1 LISMPAEKLF
11 MDAENQIAGRL
22 ASKAAKE
29 ALKGRHVFIVNAEKA
44 IISGNPVFVIKRYYQ
59 MVSRGDPYHGP
70 FYPRIPDRMLR
81 RMIRGML
88 PKRPTGKAAFKRIKV
103 YNSVPE
109 EFSKQAFTRPEE
121 SESRLGSKFITLGKL
136 SERLGAKKTW

>member
-1 LISMPAEKLF
+1 MDEKLF
-11 MDAENQIAGRL
+11 IDAENQIAGRL

-29 ALKGRHVFIVNAEKA
+29 ALKGRCVFIVNAEKA
-44 IISGNPVFVIKRYYQ
+44 VISGNPVFVIKRYYE
-59 MVSRGDPYHGP
+59 MVDRGNAYHGP

-81 RMIRGML
+81 RIIRGML
-88 PKRPTGKAAFKRIKV
+88 PYKKPNGKAAFRHIKV

-109 EFSKQAFTRPEE
+109 EFSKQSFIKPEQ
-121 SESRLGSKFITLGKL
+121 SESTLGSKFITLGKL

>member
-1 LISMPAEKLF
+1 MEKLF
-11 MDAENQIAGRL
+11 IDAENQIAGRL
-22 ASKAAKE
+22 ATKAAKE

-44 IISGNPVFVIKRYYQ
+44 VISGNPVFVIKRYFE
-59 MVSRGDPYHGP
+59 MVSRGNPYHGP
-70 FYPRIPDRMLR
+70 FYPKIPDRMLK

-88 PKRPTGKAAFKRIKV
+88 PKKPMGRDAFKRIKV

-109 EFSKQAFTRPEE
+109 EFSKQAFMKPEQ